1 MCGTAED
8 YEERERRHGLKDAVY
23 GWTRARFSPFGRGGR
38 GGSYVLGGVGVTLTV
53 VGGAL
58 AMGLGLG
65 LLLALVQVYGSGWL
79 RRLTGIYVWFF
90 RGIPLLVLLF
100 LFYFGI
106 LVSLD
111 IELSPFTIAIVVL
124 GLISSAYQ
132 SQILRGAILAVP
144 AGQMKAARAIGM
156 SDARAIIFI
165 ILPQA
170 LRLSIPGWS
179 NEYTVIMKDS
189 AVTYALGVAELMAR
203 ANHVASRTYQHFWLY
218 IMVGLIYLLLTYLGT
233 KALRVLEDRVAMSGY
248 IR

>member
-1 MCGTAED
+1 M
-8 YEERERRHGLKDAVY
+8 HSGLEAVIE
-23 GWTRARFSPFGRGGR
+23 GLP
-38 GGSYVLGGVGVTLTV
+38 YVLGGVGVTLTV

-65 LLLALVQVYGSGWL
+65 LLLALAQVYGSRWL

-106 LVSLD
+106 LVSLE

-132 SQILRGAILAVP
+132 SQILRGALLAVP
-144 AGQMKAARAIGM
+144 AGQMKAARAIGL

-170 LRLSIPGWS
+170 LRLAIPGWS

-233 KALRVLEDRVAMSGY
+233 KALRVLEERVAMSGY